1 MATIIITIIL
11 NVLLGTPTETTKDQD
26 QNATTT
32 STTSTTSTTPS
43 TTETM
48 NAMGGSGTWVNIE
61 K

>member
-11 NVLLGTPTETTKDQD
+11 NVLLGTPTETTLNQD
-26 QNATTT
+26 KTATTT
-32 STTSTTSTTPS
+32 TTSSTTAAPNM
-43 TTETM
+43 TETM